1 MKPLTSMLLA
11 LMTCAAM
18 FHVAS
23 AVESVYRDPQGRFIL
38 RVPDRWTTAP
48 TDGGVSIKSGKA
60 WAEVIVFSG
69 IGNSID
75 LLSFLSE
82 QIKNQSKNFK
92 EINSGPCRFGGQQGT
107 CGLYSGVDPRGIAS
121 ILKIAA
127 MVTGGKGYTLMLAT
141 PQQEFPLFKADLDQ
155 LEQSFSP

>member
-1 MKPLTSMLLA
+1 MKPLSCILLA
-11 LMTCAAM
+11 LVTYVMTFYATSAA
-18 FHVAS
+18 
-23 AVESVYRDPQGRFIL
+23 ESVYRDPQGRFIL

-48 TDGGVSIKSGKA
+48 TNGGVSIKSGKA
-60 WAEVIVFSG
+60 WAQVRVFSG
-69 IGNSID
+69 IGNSSD

-82 QIKNQSKNFK
+82 QIKNQSKDFR

-107 CGLYSGVDPRGIAS
+107 CGLYSGVNPRGVAT

-127 MVTGGKGYTLMLAT
+127 LVTGGKGYTLMLAS

-155 LEQSFSP
+155 IEQSFSP